1 MNYSGKRTKAS
12 RVHDGGSKSV
22 SPLENRM
29 QPSTDKNLSCE
40 GGGVAER
47 PGLVVV
53 DGVKYQVEVSSSDG
67 GNNGSLLIYRHV
79 LDKLQKCKEMADAK
93 RQDRNISD
101 TKHRAISNLSII
113 TENTYSSIEKLI
125 ANTKSIPE
133 EKHNQLQL
141 LAHRVS
147 DICTILERTLSKR
160 TCVLWDLIRPCGTQK
175 SMSLLKDLSSDMHK
189 ASMDLWEIQRCPS
202 TEENLSGKYQ
212 LRKAGSLPEHLV
224 GPVGS
229 QEKSQVCWWTKTGN
243 STVFSI
249 DNEEYRVI
257 LPEIHTS
264 DVTCLLIGDLCLW
277 TGHRD
282 GSIGCWCTDTCSV
295 LQYSLRA
302 LSSQPC
308 VMVEDENSHLWIGT
322 CDGELYGVTVSDSS
336 NKKNGS
342 HRGKFMIGF
351 RINGHSCRIV
361 SLVSTANIIWSAS
374 NGDTGYCIK
383 CWDAVQGT
391 LISQLYAENECLKQ
405 LVLHER
411 ETDQFFLIGALM
423 SGQVHVWNV
432 VNPRLGMG
440 KSRITIQGTRGMG
453 NLLSA
458 FMIGGKFCQA
468 YSTGVLLFWPEGK
481 VTQPQKLTP
490 PSKLIAHKGGMASA
504 CIVGGHGAQSLLTT
518 SCKGAIVY
526 WTMQEINLLL
536 AVPES
541 MHGES
546 QLKEFELAI
555 QGQIGQNYDA
565 DKIAQPNSSAI
576 FLGDASFYRVR
587 LLRVLGEGGYGK
599 VYSAKWGV
607 VDVAVKL
614 LLPQN
619 RTQANCREDTEYPL
633 QLVHKMGTE
642 AFFMGS
648 LRHPNVL
655 LFLGYSNYPP
665 CIITEFCA
673 RGSLYEVLHKTYK
686 NVLSNR
692 LRLYIALG
700 AAAGMAYLHNQ
711 TPPILHRDLKS
722 TNILIDRDWTPKI
735 ADFGLSTMLIG
746 SKHESACGVHSPQWA
761 APEVLGEGIY
771 SKESDVYSFGV
782 ILWEIFTLKRP
793 WNKLS
798 PWQVMHTVVV
808 EDARPGRSND
818 CLEQTNGEVAG
829 RLIPLIERCW
839 ATTAEDRPSFWEVCQ
854 ELEVAMHLLKIREEE
869 EIASDNLES
878 TSKRY

>member
-1 MNYSGKRTKAS
+1 MNCFGRRAKES
-12 RVHDGGSKSV
+12 RVHEGGRESV
-22 SPLENRM
+22 SPSANTM
-29 QPSTDKNLSCE
+29 QASTDESPLSVDGIGAE
-40 GGGVAER
+40 LSGV
-47 PGLVVV
+47 VVV
-53 DGVKYQVEVSSSDG
+53 DGVKYQVEVSTSDG
-67 GNNGSLLIYRHV
+67 GNDGSFLIYKHV
-79 LDKLQKCKEMADAK
+79 LDKVKKCKEMADAK
-93 RQDRNISD
+93 KQDRNISD
-101 TKHRAISNLSII
+101 TKHRVISNLSII
-113 TENTYSSIEKLI
+113 IENTYSSIEKLI

-133 EKHNQLQL
+133 ENHKQLQL
-141 LAHRVS
+141 LVHRVNN
-147 DICTILERTLSKR
+147 ICTTLHEALSKR
-160 TCVLWDLIRPCGTQK
+160 TSIFWDLIKPCGAPN
-175 SMSLLKDLSSDMHK
+175 SLNLLRKLSSDMHK
-189 ASMDLWEIQRCPS
+189 ASVGLWEIQRCPS
-202 TEENLSGKYQ
+202 TEESLSGKYQ
-212 LRKAGSLPEHLV
+212 LRKANSLPEHLV

-229 QEKSQVCWWTKTGN
+229 QGKNQVCWWTKTGN
-243 STVFSI
+243 FMIFSI

-257 LPEIHTS
+257 LPEIRIS
-264 DVTCLLIGDLCLW
+264 DVTCLLIGDFCLW

-282 GSIGCWCTDTCSV
+282 GSIFCWCTETCSV
-295 LQYSLRA
+295 LQYSKRA

-322 CDGELYGVTVSDSS
+322 CDGELYGVTVSGS
-336 NKKNGS
+336 NNQKIGKIGS
-342 HRGKFMIGF
+342 NHGKFMIRY
-351 RINGHSCRIV
+351 RINGHSSRIV
-361 SLVSTANIIWSAS
+361 SLVSTTNIIWSAS
-374 NGDTGYCIK
+374 NGDAGYCIK

-405 LVLHER
+405 LVFHER
-411 ETDQFFLIGALM
+411 EMDQLFLIGALK
-423 SGQVHVWNV
+423 SGRVHVWNV
-432 VNPRLGMG
+432 VNPRLGIG
-440 KSRITIQGTRGMG
+440 KNRVTIQGTRGMG

-458 FMIGGKFCQA
+458 FMIGEKFCQA

-481 VTQPQKLTP
+481 VTHPQKLAP
-490 PSKLIAHKGGMASA
+490 PCKLIAHKGGMANA
-504 CIVGGHGAQSLLTT
+504 CKVGGRGAQSLLTT

-555 QGQIGQNYDA
+555 QEQIGQNFDA
-565 DKIAQPNSSAI
+565 GMIAKTCPSTV
-576 FLGDASFYRVR
+576 FLNDASFYRVR
-587 LLRVLGEGGYGK
+587 LLKVVGEGGYGK

-614 LLPQN
+614 LMPQN
-619 RTQANCREDTEYPL
+619 RTQPNCKDGTEYPL
-633 QLVHKMGTE
+633 QLVHRMGTE

-655 LFLGYSNYPP
+655 LFLGYSTYPP

-673 RGSLYEVLHKTYK
+673 RGSLYEVLHKIYR
-686 NVLSNR
+686 NVLSDR

-761 APEVLGEGIY
+761 APEVLGGGIY
-771 SKESDVYSFGV
+771 SKASDVYSFGV
-782 ILWEIFTLKRP
+782 ILWEIFTMKRP

-798 PWQVMHTVVV
+798 PWQVMHAVIV
-808 EDARPGRSND
+808 EDARPGRSDD
-818 CLEQTNGEVAG
+818 CLEQTDSEVAG
-829 RLIPLIERCW
+829 RLKPLIERCW
-839 ATTAEDRPSFWEVCQ
+839 ATTPEDRPSFCDVCQ
-854 ELEVAMHLLKIREEE
+854 ELEVAMHLLKSREKE
-869 EIASDNLES
+869 EIS
-878 TSKRY
+878 